1 MESDD
6 EHVHDLARRCR
17 EIEART
23 SVEDQKMQDAGV
35 LSSELQRTGS
45 TNEQEEVEK

>member
-6 EHVHDLARRCR
+6 EHVNDLARRCR

-23 SVEDQKMQDAGV
+23 SVEDEKMQDAGV
-35 LSSELQRTGS
+35 MGNELRTTGS